1 MIRTGATEIVLFL
14 LPFVLYAVYLA
25 ATRASVTHP
34 DSWPLRHVAWLL
46 GAALLLVIGSFVYL
60 ANYSGAPV
68 GSNYEPAHIEDGKLV
83 PQRIR

>member
-1 MIRTGATEIVLFL
+1 MIRTGATELALFL
-14 LPFVLYAVYLA
+14 LPFVVYAVYLM
-25 ATRASVTHP
+25 ATRATVMHP

-68 GSNYEPAHIEDGKLV
+68 GSTYEPAHIEGGKLV
-83 PQRIR
+83 PQRMR